1 MIRHLLTL
9 TFRNFARY
17 KTSFLVNLTSLSVG
31 LACVLLVYL
40 WVADELKVDKFF
52 QNDARLYQVMN
63 NMTFSQ
69 DIQTIDVTPVPL
81 APALAEDL
89 PEVEYAVAVNDF
101 FSWGSR
107 EGILSNGE
115 NHFKAKGA
123 HAGKDYFQVFSYPLL
138 AGSKE
143 SVLTDKT
150 SIVLS
155 DRMAAML
162 FGNADASIGQTLE
175 WDHPDFE
182 GPFQVSGVFQ
192 APPASATAQFDV
204 IFGLD
209 VLLENDR
216 YAAEWNGCYAQT
228 FLLLKEG
235 TDLRQFNEKI
245 ANFQETKNEALGQFE
260 LFAQRYS
267 DRYLNGHYENGSIAG
282 GRISYIKLF
291 SLIGLFILLIA
302 CINFMNLSTARASLK
317 IKEIGVKKTVGAT
330 RKALIFQF
338 FFDALLVSFLAF
350 QVALMVVNLFLPQI
364 NELTGKYMELQFGL
378 QQSLVIGAIVILTGL
393 VAGSYPA
400 FYLSGF
406 NPITVLKGKLN
417 KATGIAWVRRSLV
430 IFQFAVSAM
439 FIVALLVVNDQI
451 EYTQTKNLGY
461 DRDNIVSF
469 RWKGD
474 LYSEYAVREE
484 GKSNQQFE
492 TFMQEMK
499 ELPGVVNASSM
510 TGSIVNKMYGQ
521 SGITWS
527 GDESERNFLFQSPV
541 IGPDMIETLGIELL
555 EGRTFSV
562 EQGDNPR
569 RVILNEAA
577 VKMMGLE
584 DPVGKSMGYN
594 GGSEIIGVVKDFHYG
609 SLRQSVDPLF
619 FRFEPNGRDIL
630 VKIKG
635 GAELE
640 TMKQLDDLHA
650 GFLPRHPFEY
660 TFMDQDYQKLYESE
674 NQVAALSNYMAAI
687 AIIISCLGLFGLATF
702 TAERRSKEIGIRRI
716 IGASIMDIM
725 RMLSKDFTRT
735 VLIAIAIAL
744 PVSFLILNK
753 WLSDFA
759 YSVELRWEFFA
770 AAGLATLLIA
780 WLTIGFQTFKA
791 ASINPIEFLQDE

>member
-9 TFRNFARY
+9 TFRNFARH

-31 LACVLLVYL
+31 LACVLLIYL
-40 WVADELKVDKFF
+40 WVADEMSVDKFF
-52 QNDARLYQVMN
+52 QSDSRLYQVMN

-69 DIQTIDVTPVPL
+69 DIKTFDVTPVPL
-81 APALAEDL
+81 APALAEEM
-89 PEVEYAVAVNDF
+89 PEVEYAVSVNDF

-123 HAGKDYFQVFSYPLL
+123 HAGIDYFQVFSYPLL
-138 AGSKE
+138 VGNKE
-143 SVLTDKT
+143 SVLAEKNG
-150 SIVLS
+150 IVLS
-155 DRMAAML
+155 DRLAQML
-162 FGNADASIGQTLE
+162 FPSVEASMGQTLE

-192 APPASATAQFDV
+192 APPASASVQFDV
-204 IFGLD
+204 LFSLD

-216 YAAEWNGCYAQT
+216 SAGEWNGCYAQT
-228 FLLLKEG
+228 YLLLKEG
-235 TDLRQFNEKI
+235 TDINPFNTKI
-245 ANFQETKNEALGQFE
+245 ANYQETKNEALGQFE

-267 DRYLNGHYENGSIAG
+267 DRYLNNRYENGKVAG
-282 GRISYIKLF
+282 GRISYVKLF

-330 RKALIFQF
+330 RKSLIFQF
-338 FFDALLVSFLAF
+338 LFDALLVSFLAF
-350 QVALMVVNLFLPQI
+350 QVALMVVSLFLPQI
-364 NELTGKYMELQFGL
+364 NEFTGKEMVLQLGF
-378 QQSLVIGAIVILTGL
+378 QQSLVIGGIILLTGL
-393 VAGSYPA
+393 IAGSYPA

-406 NPITVLKGKLN
+406 NPMMVLKGRLN
-417 KATGIAWVRRSLV
+417 KATGVAWVRRGLV
-430 IFQFAVSAM
+430 IFQFAVSAI
-439 FIVALLVVNDQI
+439 FIVGLLVVNDQI
-451 EYTQTKNLGY
+451 EFTQTKNLGY
-461 DRDNIVSF
+461 DRDNILSF

-484 GKSNQQFE
+484 GKSNHQFE
-492 TFMQEMK
+492 TFMEQVK
-499 ELPGVVNASSM
+499 ELPGVLNASSM
-510 TGSIVNKMYGQ
+510 TGSIVNQMYGQ
-521 SGITWS
+521 SNITWT
-527 GDESERNFLFQSPV
+527 GDESERDFLFQSPV

-562 EQGDNPR
+562 EKGDNQR

-577 VKMMGLE
+577 VKMIGLE
-584 DPVGKSMGYN
+584 YPIGKSLGYN

-619 FRFEPNGRDIL
+619 FRFEPNGRDVL

-635 GAELE
+635 GTELSAI
-640 TMKQLDDLHA
+640 KQIMAIHER
-650 GFLPRHPFEY
+650 FLPKHPFEY
-660 TFMDQDYQKLYESE
+660 TFMDQDYQALYESE
-674 NQVAALSNYMAAI
+674 SQVATLSNYMAAI

-702 TAERRSKEIGIRRI
+702 TAERRSKEIGIRRV

-725 RMLSKDFTRT
+725 SMLTRDFTKT
-735 VLIAIAIAL
+735 ILVAIGIAL
-744 PVSFLILNK
+744 PVSFLVLSR
-753 WLSDFA
+753 WLDGFA
-759 YSVELRWEFFA
+759 YKVELQWEFFA
-770 AAGLATLLIA
+770 GAGLATLFIA

-791 ASINPIEFLQDE
+791 ANINPIEYLQDE